1 MVSGVAYLA
10 PRPVAEY
17 YHLVNAMV
25 WSDIRW
31 PSILKVSWNSFSV
44 ITKLQRKMVRHYK
57 QNLAGYRLH
66 GTVPVWDVAR
76 FGE

>member
-1 MVSGVAYLA
+1 
-10 PRPVAEY
+10 
-17 YHLVNAMV
+17 
-25 WSDIRW
+25 
-31 PSILKVSWNSFSV
+31 
-44 ITKLQRKMVRHYK
+44 MVRHYK